1 MRPALIIL
9 ALLCTCYAGAQR
21 QWQLAAPILKTHS
34 NFFQYQAQ
42 LNMYFRQP
50 EAVIRYT
57 LNGSEPTEKSKA
69 YKKPVIINKEQ
80 TIKAKVFAAGFLPSE
95 TVTIHFYKRGY
106 VMPPVTGTA
115 PDPAYPGTG
124 LSGLT
129 DMMAG
134 VTDLHFKTWLGYHT
148 DTVTYFLELKK
159 KEKLQ
164 HLMLDLLQQ
173 KGSWVYL
180 PEKIMVSVW
189 NDAGGRYEPVLNE
202 TYNQVTKDE
211 GIVASM
217 LNFPANTSG
226 RKLKIQIVPRQKIPS
241 GSPGENEKA
250 WFFIDE
256 INLN

>member
-9 ALLCTCYAGAQR
+9 ALLCTCYAGAQG

-42 LNMYFRQP
+42 LNMYFRHP
-50 EAVIRYT
+50 DAVIRYT

-80 TIKAKVFAAGFLPSE
+80 TIKAKVFAACFLPSE

-106 VMPPVTGTA
+106 VMPPVKGTA

-148 DTVTYFLELKK
+148 DTITYFLELNK

-164 HLMLDLLQQ
+164 HLMLDYLQQ
-173 KGSWVYL
+173 RGSWVYL
-180 PEKIMVSVW
+180 PQSVTVAVW
-189 NDAGGRYEPVLNE
+189 NETSGRFE
-202 TYNQVTKDE
+202 TAIQETRQTVSTDE
-211 GIVASM
+211 GIVTSIM
-217 LNFPANTSG
+217 NFPANTKG
-226 RKLKIQIVPRQKIPS
+226 NRIRIQIVPLHKIPV
-241 GSPGENEKA
+241 GLPGENEKG
-250 WFFIDE
+250 WLFIDE